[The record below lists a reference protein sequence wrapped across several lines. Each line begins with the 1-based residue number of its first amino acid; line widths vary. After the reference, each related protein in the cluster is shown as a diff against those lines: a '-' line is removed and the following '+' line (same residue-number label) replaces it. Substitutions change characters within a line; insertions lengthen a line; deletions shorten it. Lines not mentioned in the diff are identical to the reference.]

1 MRCRLYVPW
10 SDPPVSCREPG
21 PNCECRSTA
30 VSHWCDC
37 DGRCAGARLPAPWV
51 KPFAA
56 RKCANRN
63 APCICR
69 TSSGRHQPCPVA
81 KAGHPNHGDQT
92 VRFPVVTAVSQVSLV
107 SLAGTYSTGL
117 FAMMSTPQWRTDCD
131 QGLLVGVQVQ
141 APDRPT

>member
-1 MRCRLYVPW
+1 MRCRLSVPW

-30 VSHWCDC
+30 VSHWSDC

-63 APCICR
+63 APWICR
-69 TSSGRHQPCPVA
+69 TSSGRPQPCPVD
-81 KAGHPNHGDQT
+81 HGERT
-92 VRFPVVTAVSQVSLV
+92 VRFPVVMAGSRLLLV
-107 SLAGTYSTGL
+107 SLAGTYSTAL

-131 QGLLVGVQVQ
+131 QGRLVGVQVQ